1 MKLTKERLEE
11 VLWKFEGIKVAV
23 VGDFYLDR
31 YIAGSMES
39 ISREAAV
46 PVVRIQSDFYSPGA
60 AGNTACNL
68 SSLGAEVFAIGIVG
82 PDFSGEFMK
91 KELAARGVI
100 PEHLLSD
107 PNRHTPTFNKV
118 YASSYHG
125 KKQQVARFD
134 QENDSPIGPEA
145 EARLIKA
152 LERISADCHAIVAAD
167 YAEVPDTNVL
177 TEKMR
182 VKVASLTAER
192 SILSVGDSRDSIG
205 KFVGFS
211 VLVPND
217 YEAAMAAGV
226 YRPHESDRITQE
238 TVLEA
243 GKKLREVTRCQT
255 VVITQGERGMTMFPE
270 AGEPVCVPTVPC
282 TGEVD
287 GTGAGDT
294 VCAAITLS
302 LAAGAD
308 MTEAAELANI
318 AGGTTVK
325 KIGTTGTPTHDEILA
340 AFDALGDSA

>member
-1 MKLTKERLEE
+1 MKLTRNRLEE
-11 VLWKFEGIKVAV
+11 ILQKFESLKVAV

-46 PVVRIQSDFYSPGA
+46 PVVRIQSDSYSPGA

-68 SSLGAEVFAIGIVG
+68 SSLGAKVFAVGVVG
-82 PDFSGEFMK
+82 PDFSAEFMK
-91 KELAARGVI
+91 KELSARGVTT
-100 PEHLLSD
+100 EHLLSVTT
-107 PNRHTPTFNKV
+107 RHTPTFNKV

-134 QENDSPIGPEA
+134 QENDSPIGAEA
-145 EARLIKA
+145 EGRLIEA

-167 YAEVPDTNVL
+167 YAETPDTNVL
-177 TEKMR
+177 TDKIR
-182 VKVASLTAER
+182 LKVASLTGEKG
-192 SILSVGDSRDSIG
+192 ILSVGDSRDSIG

-226 YRPHESDRITQE
+226 YRPHESDHITQE

-243 GKKLREVTRCQT
+243 GRKLRELTRCQT

-325 KIGTTGTPTHDEILA
+325 KIGTTGAPTHDEILA